1 MRENDVSFDGQRVI
15 IVGGSAGIGEAA
27 ARAFAAAGAQVTIT
41 GRDKDRLDAAAQRIG
56 HPVGVAGFDAAD
68 GPAVAGFFAT
78 AGPFDHLVLAASPG
92 AVGSGPFAALEEQA
106 LRQAFDGKFFAH
118 VKVLQAARP
127 RLRADGSVTIV
138 SAVSARA
145 AYPGAAGLAAVN
157 GALEAM
163 VPTLA
168 VELAPLRVN
177 AVSPGII
184 DTQWWDGLPGEQ
196 RAGFFAAAA
205 AASPAGRV
213 GRPEDVAAAIVYLA
227 SAGFVTGT
235 VLECTG
241 GANLTVGAVAG

>member
-1 MRENDVSFDGQRVI
+1 VSFDGQRVI

-41 GRDKDRLDAAAQRIG
+41 GRAKHRLDAAAQRIG
-56 HPVGVAGFDAAD
+56 RPVEVAEFDATD
-68 GPAVAGFFAT
+68 NVTVTSFFET

-92 AVGSGPFAALEEQA
+92 AVGSGPFAGLDEAA
-106 LRQAFDGKFFAH
+106 LRQAFDGKFFAY

-127 RLRADGSVTIV
+127 RLRADGSVTVV

-157 GALEAM
+157 GALEAI
-163 VPTLA
+163 VPALA

-177 AVSPGII
+177 AVSPGVI
-184 DTQWWDGLPGEQ
+184 DTSWWDGLPQEQ
-196 RAGFFAAAA
+196 RAGFFAAVAS
-205 AASPAGRV
+205 ASPAGRV
-213 GRPEDVAAAIVYLA
+213 GQPEDVAAAIVYLA
-227 SAGFVTGT
+227 GAGFVTGT